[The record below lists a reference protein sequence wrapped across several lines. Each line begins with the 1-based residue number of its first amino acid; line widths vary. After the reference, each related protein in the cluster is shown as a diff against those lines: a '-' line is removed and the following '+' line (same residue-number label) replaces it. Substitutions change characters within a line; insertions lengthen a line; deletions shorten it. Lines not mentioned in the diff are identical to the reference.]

1 LKHLSSL
8 DESSASDSQ
17 DSRNSDFSNHVLK
30 SEILSYSQRYERPH
44 DTLPTPLPYWN
55 GVRDYKRVR
64 TPAQDSLVSRRP
76 VSMFNH
82 REGSKRMPDSK
93 ESFRLIVDNWL
104 TDVKRRGADLYAAN
118 EGDEVQYFSFEG
130 KNHFRFSLEIDY
142 ALQEIAV
149 QITDPTTGGMEVENL
164 TLTAKN
170 LDALA
175 RLMCSVK
182 EGEAVVP
189 VYLLAQLAVICH
201 GYQRLVQELDQ
212 VHGIETTT
220 GSVTEIEADLR
231 RFLTPEEQKRTNNP
245 LLTKKGKTEK

>member
-1 LKHLSSL
+1 M
-8 DESSASDSQ
+8 ADS
-17 DSRNSDFSNHVLK
+17 
-30 SEILSYSQRYERPH
+30 I
-44 DTLPTPLPYWN
+44 
-55 GVRDYKRVR
+55 
-64 TPAQDSLVSRRP
+64 
-76 VSMFNH
+76 
-82 REGSKRMPDSK
+82 
-93 ESFRLIVDNWL
+93 ESFRSIVDNWL
-104 TDVKRRGADLYAAN
+104 TDVKRRGAELYATN

-130 KNHFRFSLEIDY
+130 KNHFRFSLKIDY

-164 TLTAKN
+164 ALTAKN
-170 LDALA
+170 LNALA

-220 GSVTEIEADLR
+220 GSVSEIETDLR
-231 RFLTPEEQKRTNNP
+231 RFLTPEEQKRTDNP
-245 LLTKKGKTEK
+245 LLTQKGRKTGG

>member
-1 LKHLSSL
+1 
-8 DESSASDSQ
+8 
-17 DSRNSDFSNHVLK
+17 
-30 SEILSYSQRYERPH
+30 
-44 DTLPTPLPYWN
+44 
-55 GVRDYKRVR
+55 
-64 TPAQDSLVSRRP
+64 
-76 VSMFNH
+76 MFTD
-82 REGSKRMPDSK
+82 RKGSKRMPDSK
-93 ESFRLIVDNWL
+93 ESFRFIVDNWL
-104 TDVKRRGADLYAAN
+104 TDVKRRGADLYATN

-164 TLTAKN
+164 ALTAKN

>member
-1 LKHLSSL
+1 
-8 DESSASDSQ
+8 
-17 DSRNSDFSNHVLK
+17 
-30 SEILSYSQRYERPH
+30 
-44 DTLPTPLPYWN
+44 
-55 GVRDYKRVR
+55 
-64 TPAQDSLVSRRP
+64 
-76 VSMFNH
+76 
-82 REGSKRMPDSK
+82 MPDSK
-93 ESFRLIVDNWL
+93 ESFRFIVDNWL

-164 TLTAKN
+164 ALTAKN

-175 RLMCSVK
+175 RLMCNVK

>member
-1 LKHLSSL
+1 
-8 DESSASDSQ
+8 
-17 DSRNSDFSNHVLK
+17 
-30 SEILSYSQRYERPH
+30 
-44 DTLPTPLPYWN
+44 
-55 GVRDYKRVR
+55 
-64 TPAQDSLVSRRP
+64 
-76 VSMFNH
+76 MFTH
-82 REGSKRMPDSK
+82 RKGSKRMPDSK
-93 ESFRLIVDNWL
+93 ESFRFIVDNWL
-104 TDVKRRGADLYAAN
+104 TDVKRRGADLYATN